1 MEREKHL
8 GTCISE
14 GLSCPAANRKSAALL
29 APTDRLPTTTLK
41 RNCCLSNCSRFASR
55 FQTVTTLLRLLSK
68 TINSNLLGF

>member
-29 APTDRLPTTTLK
+29 APLTGYLQQRS
-41 RNCCLSNCSRFASR
+41 NGIACLSNCSRFASR
-55 FQTVTTLLRLLSK
+55 FQPVTTLLRLLSE
-68 TINSNLLGF
+68 TINGNLLGL